1 MPIHLTSTSRRQFHE
16 DAVPTLDSLK
26 ILPKS
31 QHSINRLHTAIQ
43 SLSSLS
49 SALAP
54 FFAFL
59 ASFFSFFSF
68 FLRFRSAFS
77 SGVSPS
83 CFFLFSLVPLVT
95 GTSTSIELSGAIGG
109 ADSTSSLEVFSATGC
124 CRVLSAGAL

>member
-1 MPIHLTSTSRRQFHE
+1 MPVHLTSNSRRQFHE
-16 DAVPTLDSLK
+16 DAVPTLEGLENT
-26 ILPKS
+26 IRRP
-31 QHSINRLHTAIQ
+31 HTAIQ
-43 SLSSLS
+43 SLPSLS

-109 ADSTSSLEVFSATGC
+109 ADSTSSLDVFSATGC
-124 CRVLSAGAL
+124 CRVPSAGAL